1 MTAAVQKT
9 EDFQPFTGPDFAALS
24 MADRLKLRSAAMLVT
39 ISGIARGETEHRA
52 WKFPLYFLFI
62 AYMAAPIPV
71 PGSHAI
77 PAALAYGW
85 IRLGL
90 TPRAR
95 WAQGEIRRNFNHAA
109 LVRDYQD
116 YIHEVP
122 ATPGKFRVESWR
134 LAVKANKT
142 LYHDTVAAKRIFTS
156 RVRDF
161 FIG

>member
-1 MTAAVQKT
+1 LITNTAPAEKKLT
-9 EDFQPFTGPDFAALS
+9 PDFMALS
-24 MADRLKLRSAAMLVT
+24 RRDRLTLRSAAMLVT
-39 ISGIARGETEHRA
+39 ISSIGKGETSHRA
-52 WKFPLYFLFI
+52 WKFPLYLLFM

-95 WAQGEIRRNFNHAA
+95 WAQGEISKKFNHVA
-109 LVRDYQD
+109 LVRDYKD
-116 YIHEVP
+116 YIQEDPDV
-122 ATPGKFRVESWR
+122 PGKYRVASWR

-142 LYHDTVAAKRIFTS
+142 AYQDTVEAKRIFTS
-156 RVRDF
+156 RVYDLFRR
-161 FIG
+161 